1 MKAMIVAGLLAL
13 SAIPLAA
20 HAEGNGP
27 AFPGLQNPDLGITT
41 MGGAG
46 TGTVDETMDHSAN
59 AYAIGTGSWNAA
71 PKAPAGLTRAQLARR
86 AHTWQMLDDNS
97 GGAG

>member
-1 MKAMIVAGLLAL
+1 MKATILAGLLML
-13 SAIPLAA
+13 SAAPLVA

-27 AFPGLQNPDLGITT
+27 AFPGLQNPDIGITT
-41 MGGAG
+41 MGPGRN
-46 TGTVDETMDHSAN
+46 TVVETVNHSSN
-59 AYAIGTGSWNAA
+59 AYAVGTGSWDAA
-71 PKAPAGLTRAQLARR
+71 PKAPAGLTRAQLTQR